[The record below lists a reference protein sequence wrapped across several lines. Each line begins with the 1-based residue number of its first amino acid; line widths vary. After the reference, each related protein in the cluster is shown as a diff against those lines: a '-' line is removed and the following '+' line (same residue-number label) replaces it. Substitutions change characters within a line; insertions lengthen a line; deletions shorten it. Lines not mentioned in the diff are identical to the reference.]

1 MSTISDKIV
10 KINTVLTD
18 IKNQKNRDVK
28 LIAVTKNVKTQAI
41 YEAIKQGVNNFGEN
55 RVQECEEKYLKIIKT
70 FPNISLHMI
79 GHLQRNKVKTA
90 LNIFNVIHTVDREKL
105 AKEINKNLNQNS
117 ATKYFFVQVNI
128 GEEKQKSGIEISMTS
143 EFIRWCIKD
152 LKINIIGLMCIP
164 PVNKKPQEYFLKL
177 QKLAKINHLKYLSM
191 GMSGDYKEAIDCG
204 STHIRLGTIL
214 FGSR

>member
-70 FPNISLHMI
+70 FPKISLHMI
-79 GHLQRNKVKTA
+79 GHLQTNKVKTA
-90 LNIFNVIHTVDREKL
+90 LNLFNVIHTVDRERL
-105 AKEINKNLNQNS
+105 AKEINKHSSQNS
-117 ATKYFFVQVNI
+117 ATKYFFAQVNI

-143 EFIRWCIKD
+143 EFIQWCIKD
-152 LKINIIGLMCIP
+152 LKINIVGLMCIP
-164 PVNKKPQEYFLKL
+164 PVNKKPKEYFLKL
-177 QKLAKINHLKYLSM
+177 QELAKINHLKYLSM
-191 GMSGDYKEAIDCG
+191 GMSSDYKEAIDCG

>member
-152 LKINIIGLMCIP
+152 LKIMDFYRLKIG
-164 PVNKKPQEYFLKL
+164 E
-177 QKLAKINHLKYLSM
+177 
-191 GMSGDYKEAIDCG
+191 
-204 STHIRLGTIL
+204 
-214 FGSR
+214 